1 MSAAE
6 RVEAVLL
13 RYRRALSFDQA
24 ILIAAS
30 EAAGSALDPYRSGDA
45 AVILHAEALLHR
57 GLCVRDAIGKA
68 RIAAHAAAA
77 ARPCRHA
84 PARIPAEP
92 SLDDVLR
99 DPRLGPFISGDEAA
113 MTPQSCDDRTDLVL
127 LERHEV
133 GPHAIELWA
142 PPPANRPATTC
153 SPTGTVIGTCMRCGG
168 GVGDKDWTFA
178 AWDGDTWRFSGYAL
192 RGASRLAT
200 LKPLLGCACAGR
212 VKHKLI
218 PPPDVS
224 QQPH

>member
-6 RVEAVLL
+6 HVEAVLI

-30 EAAGSALDPYRSGDA
+30 EAAGDALDPYRSGDA
-45 AVILHAEALLHR
+45 AVILHAEALLQR
-57 GLCVRDAIGKA
+57 GLRVREAIGEA
-68 RIAAHAAAA
+68 RIVGADVAAADRDE
-77 ARPCRHA
+77 RPRTA
-84 PARIPAEP
+84 GLRAEM

-99 DPRLGPFISGDEAA
+99 DPRAGRFISGDEAA
-113 MTPQSCDDRTDLVL
+113 MTPHSCDDRIDLVL

-153 SPTGTVIGTCMRCGG
+153 SPTGTLIGTCMRCGG

-178 AWDGDTWRFSGYAL
+178 AWDGDTWRFSGYTL

-224 QQPH
+224 R